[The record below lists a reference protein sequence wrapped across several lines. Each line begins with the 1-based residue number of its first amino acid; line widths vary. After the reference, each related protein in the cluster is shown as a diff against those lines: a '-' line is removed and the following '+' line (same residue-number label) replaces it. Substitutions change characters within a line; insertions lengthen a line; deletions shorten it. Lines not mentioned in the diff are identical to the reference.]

1 MIDPISVIG
10 DRGPALSGT
19 GSGFMKGFTLV
30 ELMVV
35 LVIVA
40 VLLGIALPA
49 FSVLSLRTK
58 LKSYANEMVASVYL
72 ARSEAIKRNAR
83 MTLCIAKP
91 AADECEGSG
100 SWEQGWV
107 LMDPNET
114 VIKRYQALSS
124 GVVLYET
131 ATTPV
136 HTMTFEP
143 TGVSN
148 TTATFV
154 ICQNAPEDGIEEKL
168 VSVSLTGRPRV
179 ETTQDGCDPP

>member
-1 MIDPISVIG
+1 MHNSHT
-10 DRGPALSGT
+10 GT
-19 GSGFMKGFTLV
+19 GISSTKGFTLV

-58 LKSYANEMVASVYL
+58 LKSYANEIVSSVYL

-83 MTLCIAKP
+83 MTLCVAKDTE
-91 AADECEGSG
+91 DECEGGG
-100 SWEQGWV
+100 SWDQGWV
-107 LMDPNET
+107 VMDPNET

-124 GVVLYET
+124 GVVIFDL
-131 ATTPV
+131 ASTPV

-148 TTATFV
+148 TKATFV

-168 VSVSLTGRPRV
+168 VSVSVTGRPRI
-179 ETTQDGCDPP
+179 ETTEDGCDPP